1 MEYTIICIVA
11 LAISG
16 LTLISGFGLGTILM
30 PILAIY
36 FPLQIAIA
44 ATAIVH
50 MLTNIFNLVLVGKN
64 ANWGVVLRFTLIA
77 AIAAIVGAMLLS
89 TFSSLEPIAHYQIGS
104 QTHNVTVIKIIIAI
118 LILGF
123 AMLDLIPRL
132 EKLSFD
138 RKYLPLGGLLSG
150 FFGGLSGFQG
160 ALRSA
165 FLIKSGLSKE
175 QFIGT
180 GIVSAVI
187 IDLSRLIVYGITFY
201 KSNFDL
207 LGQGMWRV
215 VLVATI
221 SAFFGAFIGSRL
233 IKKVTLKSVQ
243 IIVGILLILIG
254 IGLGIGLV

>member
-1 MEYTIICIVA
+1 MEYVIICIVA
-11 LAISG
+11 IAISG

-30 PILAIY
+30 PVFAIY
-36 FPLQIAIA
+36 FPLQMAIA
-44 ATAIVH
+44 MTAIVH
-50 MLTNIFNLVLVGKN
+50 MLTNVFNLILVGKN
-64 ANWGVVLRFTLIA
+64 ANWGVVLRFALIA
-77 AIAAIVGAMLLS
+77 AIAAIVGAMLFS
-89 TFSSLEPIAHYQIGS
+89 VFSSLEPIAHYQIDD

-118 LILGF
+118 LILSF
-123 AMLDLIPRL
+123 AMFDLIPKL

-180 GIVSAVI
+180 GVVSAVI
-187 IDLSRLIVYGITFY
+187 IDLSRLIVYGINFY
-201 KSNFDL
+201 KSNFDIIS
-207 LGQGMWRV
+207 QGTWKA
-215 VLVATI
+215 VLAATI
-221 SAFFGAFIGSRL
+221 SAFIGAFIGSRL

-243 IIVGILLILIG
+243 IIVGIFLILIG
-254 IGLGIGLV
+254 IGLGAGLV

>member
-1 MEYTIICIVA
+1 MEYIIICIVA

-30 PILAIY
+30 PVFAIY
-36 FPLQIAIA
+36 FPLQVAIA

-50 MLTNIFNLVLVGKN
+50 MLTNVFSLILVGKN
-64 ANWGVVLRFTLIA
+64 ANWSVVLRFTLIA
-77 AIAAIVGAMLLS
+77 AIAAIIGAMLLGV
-89 TFSSLEPIAHYQIGS
+89 FSSLEPVAHYQIGS
-104 QTHNVTVIKIIIAI
+104 QIHNVTVIKIIIAI

-123 AMLDLIPRL
+123 AMFDLIPRL
-132 EKLSFD
+132 EKLTFD

-180 GIVSAVI
+180 GVVSAVI

-201 KSNFDL
+201 KSNFDM
-207 LGQGMWRV
+207 LGQRIWGL
-215 VLVATI
+215 VLAATI
-221 SAFFGAFIGSRL
+221 SAFLGAFIGSRL
-233 IKKVTLKSVQ
+233 IKKVTLKAVQ
-243 IIVGILLILIG
+243 ITVGILLIFIG
-254 IGLGIGLV
+254 IGLGIGLI